1 MGAFADSA
9 RLGRVLA
16 LGVASTLVLTASFVG
31 LVGLADGAV
40 HHTTTRLPIYVTA
53 TAAVFVGA
61 VVVFEASS
69 GGRRALVAAAAAAA
83 VATLF
88 VVGFGGEGVVY
99 ALAEPGDVFDLQL
112 LSYLLS
118 AALMGTGV
126 GYWAWRNLGS
136 LPAGGLGDAL

>member
-16 LGVASTLVLTASFVG
+16 LVVASTLALTASFVG

-61 VVVFEASS
+61 VVVFEGSS
-69 GGRRALVAAAAAAA
+69 GGWRALGAAAAAA

-112 LSYLLS
+112 LGYLLS

-136 LPAGGLGDAL
+136 LRTGGLGDAL

>member
-1 MGAFADSA
+1 MAQFVDGT

-16 LGVASTLVLTASFVG
+16 LVVLSTLALTASVVG

-40 HHTTTRLPIYVTA
+40 RRTTTRLPIYVTA
-53 TAAVFVGA
+53 TAAVFIGA
-61 VVVFEASS
+61 VVVFEESR
-69 GGRRALVAAAAAAA
+69 GGVRTLVAAVAAA

-99 ALAEPGDVFDLQL
+99 ALAEPGEVFDLQL
-112 LSYLLS
+112 LGYLLS

-126 GYWAWRNLGS
+126 GLWAWRNWAS
-136 LPAGGLGDAL
+136 LRVGDAL